1 MEHRQERSSWET
13 TSIPKNVSNI
23 FTQTWFINIC
33 QLLVL
38 YIAALNIIISE
49 LKSGLI
55 PIDNEI
61 DFIPGKFWPAYY
73 INYFNLSM
81 TLKAR
86 NHPSQISTP
95 GLPGTKPVWWLL
107 LLSQSF
113 QFLEVQKPNME
124 LVLMSQ
130 QQYSSQPV
138 PVLCFF
144 EAFHQKI

>member
-1 MEHRQERSSWET
+1 MEHRQEHSSWET

-23 FTQTWFINIC
+23 FTQTWFINKC
-33 QLLVL
+33 QLLIS

-49 LKSGLI
+49 LKSNLI
-55 PIDNEI
+55 PIDKEI
-61 DFIPGKFWPAYY
+61 DFIPRKFWPAYY
-73 INYFNLSM
+73 IFQFINDPSS
-81 TLKAR
+81 R
-86 NHPSQISTP
+86 NHTSQISTL
-95 GLPGTKPVWWLL
+95 GLPVTKPVWLLL

-130 QQYSSQPV
+130 QQCSSQPV
-138 PVLCFF
+138 PVLCCF